1 MINSIQK
8 ILYILGTISPY
19 SMIASA
25 CYGGQVSVNRCKQW
39 FVDMEVSER
48 AINNEEILNCFITS
62 APFVSW
68 LFIAISAILLV
79 YHLCF
84 LRIANKRLAPMDFF
98 PEATPEENDDFAK
111 GLGVTYFLPIIE
123 WIITKGIYNVDE
135 RTNGYFLLEIGVI
148 AVLISLVVNKS
159 YGSPV
164 YMLVGYHFHTVETE
178 ASKTYILMSKK
189 KHFRNKN
196 QVRRVVRLFEDFL
209 IDVDTYV
216 IMDL

>member
-1 MINSIQK
+1 
-8 ILYILGTISPY
+8 
-19 SMIASA
+19 
-25 CYGGQVSVNRCKQW
+25 
-39 FVDMEVSER
+39 
-48 AINNEEILNCFITS
+48 
-62 APFVSW
+62 
-68 LFIAISAILLV
+68 
-79 YHLCF
+79 
-84 LRIANKRLAPMDFF
+84 MDFF

-135 RTNGYFLLEIGVI
+135 RISGYFLLAIGVI
-148 AVLISLVVNKS
+148 AVLISLIVNKS

-164 YMLVGYHFHTVETE
+164 YMLAGYHFHTVGTE

-209 IDVDTYV
+209 IDVT
-216 IMDL
+216 